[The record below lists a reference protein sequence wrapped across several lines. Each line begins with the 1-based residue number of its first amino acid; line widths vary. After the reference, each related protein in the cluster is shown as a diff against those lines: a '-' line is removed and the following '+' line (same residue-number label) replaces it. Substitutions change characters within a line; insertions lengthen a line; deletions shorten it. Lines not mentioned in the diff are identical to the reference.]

1 MADRRKR
8 IWITR
13 TQPAAAGTAV
23 QVRERG
29 HDPWVTP
36 LLEVRPL
43 VSEPLDLTGVGA
55 LAFTSNNGVRAFCAL
70 SAERQLRVFAVGAAT
85 AKAAWAAGFRRV
97 LSSDRDVSV
106 LAQGIMERRREITG
120 TVLHPGALEPAGDLV
135 AALESHGI
143 EARGVAVYDTCP
155 TELSEDQISEMAE
168 MDVALIHSAKAAQI
182 LADLLRQHPLPGLS
196 IAGLSRAA
204 IKPLARSALGWKA
217 AASKP
222 LESTLL
228 DLIDQAP

>member
-13 TQPAAAGTAV
+13 TQPAAAGTAA

-43 VSEPLDLTGVGA
+43 DAEPLDLTGVGA

-70 SAERQLRVFAVGAAT
+70 SSERQIRVFAVGAAT

-135 AALESHGI
+135 AALESHGVA
-143 EARGVAVYDTCP
+143 ARGVAVYDTCP
-155 TELSEDQISEMAE
+155 TEISEDQLAEMAE
-168 MDVALIHSAKAAQI
+168 MDVALIHSAKAAQV
-182 LADLLRQHPLPGLS
+182 LSDLLRRHPLPGLAV
-196 IAGLSRAA
+196 AGLSRAA
-204 IKPLARSALGWKA
+204 IKPLARSPLGWKA

>member
-13 TQPAAAGTAV
+13 TEPAASSTAV
-23 QVRERG
+23 EVRDRG
-29 HDPWVTP
+29 FDPWVMP

-43 VSEPLDLTGVGA
+43 TAEPLDLTGVGA

-70 SAERQLRVFAVGAAT
+70 SAERQIRVFAVGAAT

-106 LAQGIMERRREITG
+106 MAQGIIERKRELTG
-120 TVLHPGALEPAGDLV
+120 VVLYPGALEPAGDLV
-135 AALESHGI
+135 SVLKPHGI
-143 EARGVAVYDTCP
+143 EAREIPVYDTCP
-155 TELSEDQISEMAE
+155 TDLTDAQLAQMAD
-168 MDVALIHSAKAAQI
+168 MDVALIHSAKAAQV
-182 LADLLRQHPLPGLS
+182 LADLLARHPLPRLG

-204 IKPLARSALGWKA
+204 VQPLAQSAVAWTRVA
-217 AASKP
+217 ATP
-222 LESTLL
+222 LEATLL
-228 DLIDQAP
+228 DLIG